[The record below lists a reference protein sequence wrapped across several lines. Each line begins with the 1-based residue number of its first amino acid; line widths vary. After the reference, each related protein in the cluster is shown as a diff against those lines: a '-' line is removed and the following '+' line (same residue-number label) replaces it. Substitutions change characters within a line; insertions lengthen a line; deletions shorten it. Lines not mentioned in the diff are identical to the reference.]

1 MPVAREPHAAAEP
14 TTAVTAAA
22 FAQPGTPHEGRF
34 SSWKRLRRPVPRHR
48 TARSRGMG
56 EVYRAE
62 DLELSQPVALKLLP
76 APLTQNTLALRRL
89 RNEVSLA
96 RRISHPN
103 VCRVF
108 DLAHVED
115 QYFLIMEYID
125 GEDLASV
132 LRRMGRLY
140 FPKIPSG

>member
-1 MPVAREPHAAAEP
+1 
-14 TTAVTAAA
+14 
-22 FAQPGTPHEGRF
+22 
-34 SSWKRLRRPVPRHR
+34 
-48 TARSRGMG
+48 MG

-140 FPKIPSG
+140 FPKIPSGEFRFDVTLLHSDRLGRAASALSS